1 MLKFNLLIAF
11 RNIIR
16 NLKYTIINIVGLA
29 IGLTCFLFIALYI
42 SDELK
47 YDKFHAKSDRIYRV
61 NRFYNSNNVQEDA
74 ATCSFPC
81 GPTLQ
86 FDYPDMV
93 EEVVRFYNGFARQV
107 FIEYRKTEED
117 VVRFNETG
125 FYLVDSTV
133 FKVFSFK
140 FLQGNPETALNRP
153 NAVVISSST
162 ARKYFGDEPALGN
175 LLRLEESNQLDFEV
189 TGVIED
195 IPSQSHFKVDM
206 LGSLSTMRQFFGNG
220 QLPQTWIWNP
230 CWTYVLLRKGTTQSD
245 LEAIFP
251 DFYLN
256 HYPDLSE
263 QDVTLYLQPIGDI
276 HLKSHHVYEMHPN
289 SNIQYIYILSSIAA
303 IVLIL
308 ACINFMNMT
317 TAYSSDRAKEIG
329 LKKVFGSSR
338 TRITWQFIH
347 ETILQSFLAMVIG
360 IILVESLLRSFNH
373 FTNKDIS
380 GLFIIEPQ
388 FVLWGILLV
397 ILVGF
402 LAGSYPALY
411 LSSFNPLQALKD
423 MKPGGTRSGFARKVL
438 VVLQFS
444 ISIALIIGTIIV
456 FNQMNF
462 IRKADLGFNKDQIIL
477 LPTVNQIAQNYETFK
492 DELLKHP
499 DIRYVTGM
507 EDILGVNHNTR
518 QVVIEGLNPGQSY
531 WYPMFMV
538 RHDFIETFEIEVVA
552 GRAFSKEIL
561 ADTVNSIMIN
571 ETMAANL
578 GWSNEEAIGKSIRS
592 DGDERVIGIFKDFHI
607 LSLRRPINNF
617 ILDMMRNPRGANGLT
632 AYIAVRTNTDSYKN
646 VLSYIEEKW
655 HEIAPSRPF
664 EYTFHDQELSSLY
677 RDEDQFSKF
686 SILLT
691 FLALFIASLG
701 LVGLTSYMAEKRT
714 KEIGIRK
721 VMGASVSHIIKELS
735 IDFIKLIL
743 LSNLIAWPAAYILTS
758 NWLQNFTQHI
768 QINGLLFLVAGIIAL
783 LIALVITSF
792 RAYLASTRN
801 PAETLR
807 YE

>member
-1 MLKFNLLIAF
+1 
-11 RNIIR
+11 
-16 NLKYTIINIVGLA
+16 
-29 IGLTCFLFIALYI
+29 
-42 SDELK
+42 
-47 YDKFHAKSDRIYRV
+47 
-61 NRFYNSNNVQEDA
+61 
-74 ATCSFPC
+74 
-81 GPTLQ
+81 
-86 FDYPDMV
+86 MV
-93 EEVVRFYNGFARQV
+93 EHVVRFFNGFARHAFV
-107 FIEYRKTEED
+107 EYRKTEDD

-125 FYLVDSTV
+125 FYFVDSTI

-140 FLQGNPETALNRP
+140 FLHGNPETALNRP
-153 NAVVISSST
+153 NAVVISAST
-162 ARKYFGDEPALGN
+162 ARKYFGDEPALGK
-175 LLRLEESNQLDFEV
+175 LLRLEEQERLDFEV

-195 IPSQSHFKVDM
+195 IPSQSHFEIDM
-206 LGSLSTMRQFFGNG
+206 LASMSTMRQFFGNG

-230 CWTYVLLRKGTTQSD
+230 CWTYVLLSEGTSQSD

-263 QDVTLYLQPIGDI
+263 QDVTLYLQPLTDI

-289 SNIQYIYILSSIAA
+289 SNIKYIYILSSIAA

-338 TRITWQFIH
+338 IRITWQFIT
-347 ETILQSFLAMVIG
+347 ETILQSFLAM
-360 IILVESLLRSFNH
+360 IIAVLLVESLLISFNH
-373 FTNKDIS
+373 FTNKNIS
-380 GLFIIEPQ
+380 GLFIIESQ
-388 FVLWGILLV
+388 FIFFGILLV
-397 ILVGF
+397 IIVGF

-423 MKPGGTRSGFARKVL
+423 VQPGGTRSGFARKIL

-444 ISIALIIGTIIV
+444 ISIALIIGTFIV
-456 FNQMNF
+456 FNQMSF
-462 IRKADLGFNKDQIIL
+462 IRNADLGFNKDQIIL
-477 LPTVNQIAQNYETFK
+477 IPTVNQVSQNYETYK
-492 DELLKHP
+492 NELLNHP
-499 DIRYVTGM
+499 DILFVTGM

-518 QVVIEGLNPGQSY
+518 QVVIEGLNPDQSY

-538 RHDFIETFEIEVVA
+538 RHDFIETFDIEVVA

-561 ADTVNSIMIN
+561 ADTANAIMIN
-571 ETMAANL
+571 ETMVANL
-578 GWSNEEAIGKSIRS
+578 GWSNEDAIGKRIRS
-592 DGDERVIGIFKDFHI
+592 DGDERVIGVFKDFHI
-607 LSLRRPINNF
+607 LSLHRPINNF
-617 ILDMMRNPRGANGLT
+617 ILDMLRNPRGANGLT
-632 AYIAVRTNTDSYKN
+632 RYIAVRTNTANYEN

-655 HEIAPSRPF
+655 QEIAPSRPF
-664 EYTFHDQELSSLY
+664 EFTFHDQELNSLY
-677 RDEDQFSKF
+677 KDEDQFSKF

-691 FLALFIASLG
+691 GLALFIACLG

-721 VMGASVSHIIKELS
+721 VMGASVSNIIKELS
-735 IDFIKLIL
+735 IDFIKLVLI
-743 LSNLIAWPAAYILTS
+743 SNLIAWPAAYVFTS
-758 NWLQNFTQHI
+758 NWLQNFTQRI
-768 QINGLLFLVAGIIAL
+768 QINWLLFLVAGIITLSVAL
-783 LIALVITSF
+783 IITSF

>member
-1 MLKFNLLIAF
+1 MLKFNILIAI
-11 RNIIR
+11 RNISR
-16 NLKYTIINIVGLA
+16 NLKYTIINIGGLA
-29 IGLTCFLFIALYI
+29 IGLTCFIFITLYI

-47 YDKFHAKSDRIYRV
+47 YDKFHTKSDRIYRA
-61 NRFYNSNNVQEDA
+61 NRFYNSNDVQEDA
-74 ATCSFPC
+74 ATCSFPF

-86 FDYPDMV
+86 FDYPEMV
-93 EEVVRFYNGFARQV
+93 EQVVRFYNGFTRQT
-107 FIEYRKTEED
+107 FIEYRKTEDD
-117 VVRFNETG
+117 VVKFNETG

-153 NAVVISSST
+153 NTVVISAST
-162 ARKYFGDEPALGN
+162 ARKYFGDEPALGK
-175 LLRLEESNQLDFEV
+175 LLRLEESDRLDFEV

-195 IPSQSHFKVDM
+195 IPSQSHFKADM
-206 LGSLSTMRQFFGNG
+206 LASLSTMRQFFGNG

-230 CWTYVLLRKGTTQSD
+230 CWTYVLLSEGTNQND
-245 LEAIFP
+245 LEAILP

-263 QDVTLYLQPIGDI
+263 QDVTLYLQPITDI

-308 ACINFMNMT
+308 ACINFMNMV

-338 TRITWQFIH
+338 TRITWQFII

-360 IILVESLLRSFNH
+360 ILIVEFLMRSFNQ
-373 FTNKDIS
+373 FTNKNIS
-380 GLFIIEPQ
+380 EFFFLESHFILF
-388 FVLWGILLV
+388 GILLV
-397 ILVGF
+397 IIVGF

-423 MKPGGTRSGFARKVL
+423 MQPGGTRSGYARKVL

-444 ISIALIIGTIIV
+444 ISIALMIGTFIV
-456 FNQMNF
+456 FNQMSF
-462 IRKADLGFNKDQIIL
+462 IRNADLGFNKDQIIL
-477 LPTVNQIAQNYETFK
+477 IPTVNQISQNYETFK
-492 DELLKHP
+492 NELLIHP
-499 DIRYVTGM
+499 DILYVTGM

-518 QVVIEGLNPGQSY
+518 QVVIEGLNPDQSY

-538 RHDFIETFEIEVVA
+538 RHDFIETFDIEIVA

-561 ADTVNSIMIN
+561 TDTVNAIMIN

-578 GWSNEEAIGKSIRS
+578 GWSNEDAIGKRIRS
-592 DGDERVIGIFKDFHI
+592 DGDERVIGVFKDFHI
-607 LSLRRPINNF
+607 LSLHRPINNF
-617 ILDMMRNPRGANGLT
+617 ILDMLRDPRGANGLT
-632 AYIAVRTNTDSYKN
+632 RYIAIRTNTGNYKN
-646 VLSYIEEKW
+646 VLSYIEDKW
-655 HEIAPSRPF
+655 LEIAPSRPF
-664 EYTFHDQELSSLY
+664 EFTFHDQELNSLY
-677 RDEDQFSKF
+677 KDEDQFSKF

-721 VMGASVSHIIKELS
+721 VMGASVSNIIKELS

-743 LSNLIAWPAAYILTS
+743 MSNLIAWPAAYIFTS

-768 QINGLLFLVAGIIAL
+768 QINWLLFLVAGIITL
-783 LIALVITSF
+783 LIALIITGF

>member
-1 MLKFNLLIAF
+1 MLKFNILIAF
-11 RNIIR
+11 RNITR
-16 NLKYTIINIVGLA
+16 NLKYTVINIGGLA
-29 IGLTCFLFIALYI
+29 IGLTCFIFITLYI
-42 SDELK
+42 NDELK

-61 NRFYNSNNVQEDA
+61 NRFYNSNNVLEDA

-81 GPTLQ
+81 GPTLR

-93 EEVVRFYNGFARQV
+93 EQVVRFYNGFVRQA
-107 FIEYRKTEED
+107 FIEYRKTEDD
-117 VVRFNETG
+117 VVKFNETG

-153 NAVVISSST
+153 NAVVISAST
-162 ARKYFGDEPALGN
+162 ARKYFGDEPALGK
-175 LLRLEESNQLDFEV
+175 LLRMEESNQLDFEV

-195 IPSQSHFKVDM
+195 IPAQSHFKIDM

-220 QLPQTWIWNP
+220 QLPQTWVWNP
-230 CWTYVLLRKGTTQSD
+230 CWTYVLLRQGTTQSD
-245 LEAIFP
+245 LDAIFP

-256 HYPDLSE
+256 HYPDLAE
-263 QDVTLYLQPIGDI
+263 QDVTLYLQPLTDI

-308 ACINFMNMT
+308 ACINFMNMV
-317 TAYSSDRAKEIG
+317 TAYSSDRAREIG

-338 TRITWQFIH
+338 TRITWQFII
-347 ETILQSFLAMVIG
+347 ETILQSFLAMLIG
-360 IILVESLLRSFNH
+360 ILIVESLMRSFNN

-380 GLFIIEPQ
+380 GF
-388 FVLWGILLV
+388 FVLESQFILFGILLV
-397 ILVGF
+397 IIVGF

-411 LSSFNPLQALKD
+411 LSSYNPLQALKD
-423 MKPGGTRSGFARKVL
+423 VKPGGTRSGLARKIL

-444 ISIALIIGTIIV
+444 ISIALIIGTFIV
-456 FNQMNF
+456 FNQMRF
-462 IRKADLGFNKDQIIL
+462 IRNADLGFNKDQIIL
-477 LPTVNQIAQNYETFK
+477 IPTVNQISRNYETYK
-492 DELLKHP
+492 NELLKHP
-499 DIRYVTGM
+499 DILYVTGM

-518 QVVIEGLNPGQSY
+518 QVVIEGLNPDQSY

-538 RHDFIETFEIEVVA
+538 RHDFIETFDIQVVA
-552 GRAFSKEIL
+552 GRAFSEEIL
-561 ADTVNSIMIN
+561 ADTVNAIMIN

-578 GWSNEEAIGKSIRS
+578 GWTKEDAIGKRIRS
-592 DGDERVIGIFKDFHI
+592 DGDERVIGVFKDFHI
-607 LSLRRPINNF
+607 LSLHRPINNF
-617 ILDMMRNPRGANGLT
+617 ILDMLRNPRGASGLT
-632 AYIAVRTNTDSYKN
+632 RYIAVRTNTDNYKN

-664 EYTFHDQELSSLY
+664 EFTFQDQELNGLY
-677 RDEDQFSKF
+677 KDEDQFSKF
-686 SILLT
+686 SVLLT
-691 FLALFIASLG
+691 LLALFIASLG

-721 VMGASVSHIIKELS
+721 VMGASIGNIIKELS
-735 IDFIKLIL
+735 IDFIKLVLI
-743 LSNLIAWPAAYILTS
+743 SNLIAWPAAYIFTS
-758 NWLQNFTQHI
+758 NWLQNFTKHI
-768 QINGLLFLVAGIIAL
+768 QINWLLFLVAGILTL
-783 LIALVITSF
+783 LIAIIITSF

>member
-1 MLKFNLLIAF
+1 MLKFNILIAI
-11 RNIIR
+11 RNITR
-16 NLKYTIINIVGLA
+16 NLKYTVINIGGLA
-29 IGLTCFLFIALYI
+29 IGLTCFIFIALYI
-42 SDELK
+42 GDELK
-47 YDKFHAKSDRIYRV
+47 YDQFYTKSDRIYRA
-61 NRFYNSNNVQEDA
+61 NRFYNSNDVQEDA
-74 ATCSFPC
+74 ATCSFPF

-93 EEVVRFYNGFARQV
+93 EHVVRFYNGFARQT
-107 FIEYRKTEED
+107 FIEYRKTESE
-117 VVRFNETG
+117 VVKFNETG

-140 FLQGNPETALNRP
+140 FLHGNPETALNRP
-153 NAVVISSST
+153 NTIVISSST
-162 ARKYFGDEPALGN
+162 ARKYFGDESALGK
-175 LLRLEESNQLDFEV
+175 LLRLEESDRLDFEV

-195 IPSQSHFKVDM
+195 IPPQSHFEVDM

-230 CWTYVLLRKGTTQSD
+230 CWTYVLLSKGTTQSD

-251 DFYLN
+251 AFYLN

-263 QDVTLYLQPIGDI
+263 QDVTLYLQPITDI

-289 SNIQYIYILSSIAA
+289 SNIQYIYILSAIAA

-308 ACINFMNMT
+308 ACINFMNMA

-338 TRITWQFIH
+338 TRITWQFIN
-347 ETILQSFLAMVIG
+347 ETILQTFLAMVIA
-360 IILVESLLRSFNH
+360 IILVESLMISFNH
-373 FTNKDIS
+373 FTNKNIS
-380 GLFIIEPQ
+380 GFFIFEPQ
-388 FVLWGILLV
+388 FILSGILLV
-397 ILVGF
+397 IIVGF

-411 LSSFNPLQALKD
+411 LSSFNPLNSLKD
-423 MKPGGTRSGFARKVL
+423 LQPGGTRSGFARKVL

-444 ISIALIIGTIIV
+444 ISIALIIGTFIV
-456 FNQMNF
+456 FNQIRF
-462 IRKADLGFNKDQIIL
+462 IRNADLGFNKDQIIL
-477 LPTVNQIAQNYETFK
+477 LPTVNQISQNYETFK
-492 DELLKHP
+492 NELLNHP
-499 DIRYVTGM
+499 DILFVTGM

-518 QVVIEGLNPGQSY
+518 QVVIEGLNPDQGY

-538 RHDFIETFEIEVVA
+538 RHDFIETFDIKVVA

-561 ADTVNSIMIN
+561 ADTANAIMIN

-578 GWSNEEAIGKSIRS
+578 GWNNEDAIGKRIRS
-592 DGDERVIGIFKDFHI
+592 DGDERVIGVFKDFHI
-607 LSLRRPINNF
+607 LSLHKPMNNF
-617 ILDMMRNPRGANGLT
+617 ILDMLRNPRGANGLT
-632 AYIAVRTNTDSYKN
+632 RYVAVRTNTENYNK

-655 HEIAPSRPF
+655 LEIAPSRPF
-664 EYTFHDQELSSLY
+664 EYTFHDQELNSLY
-677 RDEDQFSKF
+677 KDEDQFSRF

-691 FLALFIASLG
+691 FLGLFIASLG

-721 VMGASVSHIIKELS
+721 AMGASTGNIIKELS

-743 LSNLIAWPAAYILTS
+743 ISNLIAWPAAYIFTS
-758 NWLQNFTQHI
+758 NWLQNFTQRI
-768 QINGLLFLVAGIIAL
+768 PINWLLFLLAGIITL
-783 LIALVITSF
+783 LIALAITSF

>member
-1 MLKFNLLIAF
+1 MLKFNFLLAI
-11 RNIIR
+11 RNITR
-16 NLKYTIINIVGLA
+16 NLKYTMINLAGLA
-29 IGLTCFLFIALYI
+29 IGLTCFIFITLYI

-47 YDKFHAKSDRIYRV
+47 YDQFHTESDRIFRV

-86 FDYPDMV
+86 FDHPDMV

-107 FIEYRKTEED
+107 FIEYRKNEED

-125 FYLVDSTV
+125 FYLADSTV
-133 FKVFSFK
+133 FKVFTFK

-153 NAVVISSST
+153 NAVVISAST
-162 ARKYFGDEPALGN
+162 ARKYFGDEPALGK

-189 TGVIED
+189 TGVMAD
-195 IPSQSHFKVDM
+195 IPSQSHFRMDM
-206 LGSLSTMRQFFGNG
+206 IGSLSTMRQFFGNG
-220 QLPQTWIWNP
+220 QLPQTWVWNP
-230 CWTYVLLRKGTTQSD
+230 CWTYVLLREGTTQSD

-263 QDVTLYLQPIGDI
+263 QDVTLYLQPLTDL

-308 ACINFMNMT
+308 ACINFMNMA
-317 TAYSSDRAKEIG
+317 TAHSSDRATEIG

-338 TRITWQFIH
+338 RRITWQFIQ
-347 ETILQSFLAMVIG
+347 ETILQSFLAMVIA
-360 IILVESLLRSFNH
+360 LVLVQTFMESFNH
-373 FTNKDIS
+373 FTQKNIS
-380 GLFIIEPQ
+380 GSFIFDPQ
-388 FVLWGILLV
+388 YILWGILLV
-397 ILVGF
+397 ISVGF
-402 LAGSYPALY
+402 LAGSYPAFY

-423 MKPGGTRSGFARKVL
+423 AQPGGTRSGFARKVL

-444 ISIALIIGTIIV
+444 ISIALIIGTFIV
-456 FNQMNF
+456 FKQMSF
-462 IRKADLGFNKDQIIL
+462 IRKADLGFNKDRIIL
-477 LPTVNQIAQNYETFK
+477 IPTVNQIAQSYETFK
-492 DELLKHP
+492 DELMKHP

-518 QVVIEGLNPGQSY
+518 QVVIEGLNPDQSY

-538 RHDFIETFEIEVVA
+538 RHDFIETFDIQVVA
-552 GRAFSKEIL
+552 GRGFSKEIL
-561 ADTVNSIMIN
+561 ADTANAIMIN
-571 ETMAANL
+571 ETMATNL
-578 GWSNEEAIGKSIRS
+578 GWDYEDAIGKRIRS
-592 DGDERVIGIFKDFHI
+592 DGDERVIGVFKDFHI
-607 LSLRRPINNF
+607 LSLHKPINNF
-617 ILDMMRNPRGANGLT
+617 ILDMMRNPRAANGLT
-632 AYIAVRTNTDSYKN
+632 AYIAVRTNTDNYQN
-646 VLSYIEEKW
+646 VLAYIEEKW

-664 EYTFHDQELSSLY
+664 EYTFQDQELNGLY
-677 RDEDQFSKF
+677 QDEDQFSKF
-686 SILLT
+686 SLLLT
-691 FLALFIASLG
+691 LLALFIASLG

-721 VMGASVSHIIKELS
+721 VMGASASNIIKELS
-735 IDFIKLIL
+735 FDFMKLIL
-743 LSNLIAWPAAYILTS
+743 ISNLIAWPVAYILTA
-758 NWLQNFTQHI
+758 NWLQNFSQHVRI
-768 QINGLLFLVAGIIAL
+768 SGLLFLAAGIITL
-783 LIALVITSF
+783 LIALFITGF
-792 RAYLASTRN
+792 RAYLASIRN